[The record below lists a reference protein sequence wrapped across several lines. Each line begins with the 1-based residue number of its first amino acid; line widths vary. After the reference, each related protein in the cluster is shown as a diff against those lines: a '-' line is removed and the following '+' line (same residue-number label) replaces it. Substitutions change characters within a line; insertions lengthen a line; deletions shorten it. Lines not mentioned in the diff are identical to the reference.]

1 MKRYYSLFLFF
12 FVFIA
17 SSCIRLGNQGT
28 PKGYVRYCV
37 RLLDRQALYSDSPQW
52 RQTKD
57 SILLVSKNISS
68 FDEAHSLVSRAAHIA
83 GGKHSQLLPPVK
95 DTASYQEIA
104 PEVKLMEN
112 GIVYVLLPAHSGIKV
127 SDSLYLHTVLDFLL
141 AHQDAQGVVL
151 DLRGNRGGNM
161 YPMIAAV
168 SPLLPDG
175 IILKFKGRKRTVP
188 VSLDYV
194 LSSNGLA
201 AGEIPKFPSTLP
213 VAILTD
219 EWTGSS
225 GEAVLLCFRGL
236 GNARS
241 FGIPTAGFAS
251 ANIVEPLSDGYTL
264 LITVSCNE
272 ARTGE
277 VFCDDPVSPDVE
289 TQTPLEDAEAWIK
302 ENYYL

>member
-127 SDSLYLHTVLDFLL
+127 PDSLYLHTVLDFLL

>member
-1 MKRYYSLFLFF
+1 MKRYYLLFLFF

-17 SSCIRLGNQGT
+17 SSCIRLGNQGN

-127 SDSLYLHTVLDFLL
+127 SDSLYLHTVLDLLL

-161 YPMIAAV
+161 DKGK
-168 SPLLPDG
+168 LLS
-175 IILKFKGRKRTVP
+175 LKVIKTF
-188 VSLDYV
+188 
-194 LSSNGLA
+194 
-201 AGEIPKFPSTLP
+201 
-213 VAILTD
+213 
-219 EWTGSS
+219 
-225 GEAVLLCFRGL
+225 
-236 GNARS
+236 
-241 FGIPTAGFAS
+241 TA
-251 ANIVEPLSDGYTL
+251 
-264 LITVSCNE
+264 CH
-272 ARTGE
+272 
-277 VFCDDPVSPDVE
+277 
-289 TQTPLEDAEAWIK
+289 
-302 ENYYL
+302 

>member
-161 YPMIAAV
+161 DKGK
-168 SPLLPDG
+168 LLS
-175 IILKFKGRKRTVP
+175 LKVIKTF
-188 VSLDYV
+188 
-194 LSSNGLA
+194 
-201 AGEIPKFPSTLP
+201 
-213 VAILTD
+213 
-219 EWTGSS
+219 
-225 GEAVLLCFRGL
+225 
-236 GNARS
+236 
-241 FGIPTAGFAS
+241 TA
-251 ANIVEPLSDGYTL
+251 
-264 LITVSCNE
+264 CH
-272 ARTGE
+272 
-277 VFCDDPVSPDVE
+277 
-289 TQTPLEDAEAWIK
+289 
-302 ENYYL
+302 